1 VNADQPSG
9 ADAVDVYWRPGC
21 GFCSRL
27 LRVFDQSGVHVR
39 LHNIWEDGEARRFVQ
54 QHNRGNE
61 TVPTV
66 AVGPDVV
73 TNPSPRDFVD
83 QLRQEH
89 PSLVTGPAPGSS
101 AGAGLLGRLRGRAS
115 GS

>member
-1 VNADQPSG
+1 MSAGQPSG
-9 ADAVDVYWRPGC
+9 PDAVDVYWRPGC

-27 LRVFDQSGVHVR
+27 LRVFDQSGVQVR
-39 LHNIWEDGEARRFVQ
+39 LHNIWEDDGARTFVQ
-54 QHNRGNE
+54 RHNRGNE

-66 AVGPDVV
+66 AVGRDVV

-89 PSLVTGPAPGSS
+89 PSLITGPAPSPS
-101 AGAGLLGRLRGRAS
+101 AGAGLMGRLRGRAT